1 MSKAWEFAVSP
12 KQAAI
17 VAACLT
23 FAGLLL
29 SGAGVVAGLLL
40 APRFPGFEARM
51 AADSKVSVASLPH
64 VAAQPLPKPS
74 LPKLPDATQ
83 ASPSASPAV
92 QQPPVP
98 AQPEPV
104 AASLPG
110 TGLESSVLAPLP
122 ASAAP
127 PASTGGIQSPAPAS
141 ASIGLVAA
149 ASTPSPAAGMALK
162 PASLPIQMT
171 VRVGSFS
178 IEENARNFV
187 ERLSRFGY
195 HALDIPGTDAHGRRW
210 NVVQVGPY
218 AAYDDASKAAMELS
232 AKYRLDPI
240 IIPVTTF

>member
-1 MSKAWEFAVSP
+1 MSKVWEFAVSP

-17 VAACLT
+17 VGACLT

-51 AADSKVSVASLPH
+51 AADPKVSAASLPH
-64 VAAQPLPKPS
+64 VAAQPLPKPA
-74 LPKLPDATQ
+74 LPKLPDTTQ
-83 ASPSASPAV
+83 ASSSGSPAV
-92 QQPPVP
+92 QQPLVP
-98 AQPEPV
+98 AQPEPAV
-104 AASLPG
+104 AALPR
-110 TGLESSVLAPLP
+110 TGLESSVIAPVP
-122 ASAAP
+122 AS
-127 PASTGGIQSPAPAS
+127 PASPAS
-141 ASIGLVAA
+141 ASTGLVAA
-149 ASTPSPAAGMALK
+149 TSTSSAPAAGMTLK

-187 ERLSRFGY
+187 ERLNRFGY
-195 HALDIPGTDAHGRRW
+195 HALDIPGTDAHGRHW

-232 AKYRLDPI
+232 AKYRLEPVI
-240 IIPVTTF
+240 VPVTTF